1 MSALIRTASPM
12 DTDAVSILL
21 ETSYSRLLASNY
33 DKSTLELALPYMVKA
48 NPTLLASGTYYL
60 AEVEPGTL
68 VGCGGWTPARP
79 GTGEIVAG
87 EAHIRHFAVHPEWI
101 KRGIGTAL
109 LTRCITDARLGG
121 IHKLHCFSTLNAEP
135 FYRASG
141 FETIDLIDVR
151 MQPTIQFPAVLMQK
165 IL

>member
-1 MSALIRTASPM
+1 
-12 DTDAVSILL
+12 
-21 ETSYSRLLASNY
+21 LLARSY
-33 DKSTLELALPYMVKA
+33 EADTLKLALPFIVKA
-48 NPTLLASGTYYL
+48 NPTLLASGTYYV
-60 AEVEPGTL
+60 AEVEPGSL
-68 VGCGGWTPARP
+68 VGCGGWTPAKP
-79 GTGEIVAG
+79 GSDEIVEG
-87 EAHIRHFAVHPEWI
+87 EAHIRHFAVHPGWT

-141 FETIDLIDVR
+141 FRTIGLINVR
-151 MQPTIQFPAVLMQK
+151 MGPAIAFPSVLMQRE